1 MSAGSSPERAA
12 SEVSRGGSPIPPSE
26 SEELRWRP
34 ALALPCQLT
43 VDLPLPQFRVS
54 DLLQLKVG
62 SVVPTNWRLAR
73 DVPLRVNGTLI
84 GWSEFEVVGS
94 RLAVRLTELA

>member
-1 MSAGSSPERAA
+1 MSAGPGLERA
-12 SEVSRGGSPIPPSE
+12 SSDVSRAEAQVHTSE
-26 SEELRWRP
+26 TEELRWRP
-34 ALALPCQLT
+34 ALSLPCQLT
-43 VDLPLPQFRVS
+43 VDLPLPRFSVS
-54 DLLQLKVG
+54 DLLQLRVG

-94 RLAVRLTELA
+94 RLAIRLTELA

>member
-1 MSAGSSPERAA
+1 MSVGSSAERPP
-12 SEVSRGGSPIPPSE
+12 SEVSSGGSQIPSSE

-43 VDLPLPQFRVS
+43 VDLPLPHFNVS

-62 SVVPTNWRLAR
+62 SVVPTNWRLTR

-84 GWSEFEVVGS
+84 GWSEFEVVGN